1 MPLVSTQTIL
11 KLAEEKNFALPAFN
25 VPIPEFILWVLEE
38 GEEMRAP
45 LIIQVAPVEYEA
57 LDIRMFYGTLLFLS
71 QKFSIPFSL
80 HLDLSLIHI
89 LLDRYR

>member
-45 LIIQVAPVEYEA
+45 
-57 LDIRMFYGTLLFLS
+57 
-71 QKFSIPFSL
+71 
-80 HLDLSLIHI
+80 
-89 LLDRYR
+89 